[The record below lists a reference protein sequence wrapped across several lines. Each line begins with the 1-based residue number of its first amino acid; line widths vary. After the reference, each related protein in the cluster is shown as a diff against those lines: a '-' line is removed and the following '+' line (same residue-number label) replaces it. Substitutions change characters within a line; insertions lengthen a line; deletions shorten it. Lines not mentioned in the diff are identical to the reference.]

1 VLQIVNLIQINDI
14 KHDQEQNKLLQNNKK
29 NLIEK
34 DGVFYKKIRN
44 KEKIVLSEEFS
55 LQLIKEIHSEWCH
68 IGIKQM
74 MNRICSYYTA
84 KNMISNIFC
93 FCKNCEICI
102 KNKTRGQGKYGLM
115 SQLGPAKKP
124 FEIMSIDTI
133 GGFGGQRSTK
143 KYLHLLVD
151 HFTRYAFI
159 STSKTQSATDFKK
172 LVNKVLETDKIGIIL
187 ADQYPGIN
195 SRDFKEF
202 LIENDIKL
210 IFTAVDS
217 PFSNGLN
224 ERLNQTIV
232 NKTRCKINE
241 KEEKRAWT
249 TIARECI
256 EKYNETEH
264 TVTGFTPKYLLD
276 GTDTSILPEDMKIRN
291 NKENWIKDKEI
302 ALERT
307 RKSHNYNKKIFD
319 RNRKDYQFKTGDLV
333 YIENGNKLNRK
344 KLDEL
349 RIGPYEIIEK
359 ISDSIYRVKTGKRK
373 QENGLYH
380 ITKLIPIAINNEN

>member
-1 VLQIVNLIQINDI
+1 M
-14 KHDQEQNKLLQNNKK
+14 KK

-34 DGVFYKKIRN
+34 DGVFYKKIKNR
-44 KEKIVLSEEFS
+44 EKIILSENFS
-55 LQLIKEIHSEWCH
+55 KKIIKEIHSEWCH

-74 MNRICSYYTA
+74 INRICTYYTE
-84 KNMISNIFC
+84 KNMISNIKQHC
-93 FCKNCEICI
+93 QSCEICI
-102 KNKTRGQGKYGLM
+102 KNKSRGQGKYGLM
-115 SQLGPAKKP
+115 S
-124 FEIMSIDTI
+124 IDI
-133 GGFGGQRSTK
+133 IEGFGGQRSTK

-151 HFTRYAFI
+151 HFTRYAI
-159 STSKTQSATDFKK
+159 VLTSKTQSAIDFIK
-172 LVNKVLETDKIGIIL
+172 LVKNVLETDKIGIIL

-202 LIENDIKL
+202 LMENDVKL
-210 IFTAVDS
+210 IFTAVDT

-241 KEEKRAWT
+241 KDKKRAWT
-249 TIARECI
+249 TIARECV

-276 GTDTSILPEDMKIRN
+276 GTNTSLLPEEIKIRN
-291 NKENWIKDKEI
+291 NNENWMADKEI

-307 RKSHNYNKKIFD
+307 KKLHEYNKTIFNK
-319 RNRKDYQFKTGDLV
+319 NRKNYHFKKGDLV

-349 RIGPYEIIEK
+349 RIGPFEIIEH
-359 ISDSIYRVKTGKRK
+359 ISDTLYRIKTDKRK
-373 QENGLYH
+373 QQNELYH
-380 ITKLIPIAINNEN
+380 ITKLLPVSENLDDK